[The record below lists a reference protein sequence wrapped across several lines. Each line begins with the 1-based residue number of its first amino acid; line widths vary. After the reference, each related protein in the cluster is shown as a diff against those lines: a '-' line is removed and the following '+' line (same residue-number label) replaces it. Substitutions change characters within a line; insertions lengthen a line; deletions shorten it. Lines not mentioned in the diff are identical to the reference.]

1 MIFRSISCHLFFLV
15 NWQLV
20 FFPALHRCNVRL
32 DGSVGSNLTGPRLQT
47 GFWGSVSF
55 IDQIKAFVAGC
66 CTSTREEAVI
76 PPATTVVRQP
86 SWSSRTIV
94 FHDIRD
100 LHVCPKI
107 GAAPESSAL
116 LAKQVQ
122 VSSFSTIMPSVPLA
136 SLPLASLPLPSLPLA
151 SLPLP
156 SLPLPSRRV

>member
-1 MIFRSISCHLFFLV
+1 M
-15 NWQLV
+15 
-20 FFPALHRCNVRL
+20 
-32 DGSVGSNLTGPRLQT
+32 
-47 GFWGSVSF
+47 
-55 IDQIKAFVAGC
+55 
-66 CTSTREEAVI
+66 I